1 MPEKVLVV
9 DDDSAVAYLI
19 EQLLNEIGVK
29 TVKNLQSSVE
39 AWDEAMKEVYD
50 LVILDWKIP
59 EVSGLALLSRFRA
72 DDTYATVPILVIS
85 GFLSKEDLTILG
97 EYLLTGFVEKPV
109 QKGFLHPK
117 VSELYNES
125 LWFKDKEERLL
136 ENFRDL
142 EKEDISDAV
151 DSLEKLLKESNRP
164 VPLGVIATKI
174 LIAGRH
180 FEDAERILNVLLKK
194 SPDSILALHLLGKIK
209 LLTKNYDQALELL
222 KKAYTK
228 SPKNLERLNLIGNA
242 NLQKL
247 QYDEAQKYF
256 DKALSVDDA
265 NKMAQEGVKLVTNI
279 KTYIKDQGVEQTP
292 KTLASLLNAIGIS
305 EVKKEAYEDAVEHY
319 VAAITHIND
328 TQVEAKVE
336 LNLGLAYLRWKRPQ
350 EALYHMEKALKL
362 NPAFEKAQSLQKRI
376 KTVIDK
382 GPKKTPAELE
392 ELAKAALPN
401 EEKDLFAGD
410 PEEMIEDKKAS

>member
-9 DDDSAVAYLI
+9 DDDSPVAYLI
-19 EQLLNEIGVK
+19 EQILHEIGIK

-39 AWDEAMKEVYD
+39 AWDEAMKETYD
-50 LVILDWKIP
+50 LVVLDWKIP
-59 EVSGLALLSRFRA
+59 EISGLALLGRFRA
-72 DDTYATVPILVIS
+72 HEIYATIPILIVS
-85 GFLSKEDLTILG
+85 GFLSKEDLAILG
-97 EYLLTGFVEKPV
+97 EYLLTGFLEKPV

-125 LWFKDKEERLL
+125 LWFKEKQERLI
-136 ENFRDL
+136 EGFKDL
-142 EKEDISDAV
+142 EQDDVSDAT
-151 DSLEKLLKESNRP
+151 DSLERLLKESSKP
-164 VPLGVIATKI
+164 VPLGVIATKT

-180 FEDAERILNVLLKK
+180 FAEAERILNVLLKK
-194 SPDSILALHLLGKIK
+194 SPDSILALHLLGKVK
-209 LLTKNYDQALELL
+209 LLTKDYDGALELL

-247 QYDEAQKYF
+247 QYDEAAKYF
-256 DKALSVDDA
+256 DKALKVDGG
-265 NKMAQEGVKLVTNI
+265 NTVAQDGVKLVTNI
-279 KTYIKDQGVEQTP
+279 RTYIKDQGVEQTP

-319 VAAITHIND
+319 VAAITHLND
-328 TQVEAKVE
+328 TEVEAKVE
-336 LNLGLAYLRWKRPQ
+336 LNLGLAYMRWKRPQ

-362 NPAFEKAQSLQKRI
+362 DPKFEKAQGLQKRI
-376 KTVIDK
+376 QTFIDK
-382 GPKKTPAELE
+382 GPKKSAVELA
-392 ELAKAALPN
+392 ELAKAAHPP
-401 EEKDLFAGD
+401 EEKDLFEGE